1 MFMNPSSIERD
12 LKSAI
17 AGDVLCDE
25 DSRNAYSTA
34 ACIYKIRPIAVVVP
48 RTVEDVQTAVKYAY
62 DNQVPVIPRGG
73 ASGLAGQAVGFG
85 IILDCAKYMNKI
97 VEVNPQNDW
106 IRVEPG
112 VLLDDLNRRLS
123 SDRKL
128 LPPDPASSDQCVIG
142 GMIGTNAAGV
152 HGLKHGATK
161 DAVHS
166 LTVVLSDGE
175 AVELNSSPGTKAAS
189 RQDDS
194 HQVTKRLKGTLEK
207 LLLNK
212 RELIQR
218 HYPKVRKNSSGYNL
232 LDAVGPDRVDLR
244 KILVGSE
251 GTLGVVVSAKLRIAD
266 IPKAKAS
273 GLAYFRD
280 HELMTEAVL
289 ASLELRPVAVELMDK
304 TLLDLARGRNEMV
317 ERFIEEGSQAILLFE
332 FEGQTSDESEGRL
345 EELRKLLVEKRRLAF
360 KFRENPENLGSLWEM
375 RKAATHIL
383 EEVQSAAK
391 KASFIE
397 DVTVPIEAFPE
408 YIRKLAVILHSHEI
422 PYSIYG
428 HAGVG
433 NIHCEPLLDLHKPEH
448 RALLD
453 VVASEVFD
461 LAISVGGTL
470 SGEHG
475 DGYVR
480 TPFLER
486 LYGREVYS
494 LFRSVKEVFDPKGI
508 LNPGKI
514 VGPQGTT
521 IAHDLKSD

>member
-1 MFMNPSSIERD
+1 MLMTPSSIERD
-12 LKSAI
+12 LRSI
-17 AGDVLCDE
+17 IDGDVLSDVA
-25 DSRNAYSTA
+25 SRDAYSTA
-34 ACIYKIRPIAVVVP
+34 ACIYKIRPVAVVVP
-48 RTVEDVQTAVKYAY
+48 RTPEDVQKVTEYAY
-62 DNQVPVIPRGG
+62 DHQVPVIPRGG

-85 IILDCAKYMNKI
+85 IILDFVKYLNTI
-97 VEVNPQNDW
+97 IEVNAEENW
-106 IRVEPG
+106 VRVEPG
-112 VLLDDLNRRLS
+112 VLLDDLNRNLS
-123 SDRKL
+123 GLGKL
-128 LPPDPASSDQCVIG
+128 LPPDPASSNQCVIG

-152 HGLKHGATK
+152 HGLKYGATK
-161 DAVHS
+161 DCTLS

-175 AVELNSSPGTKAAS
+175 VIEVNATPGSRRAS
-189 RQDDS
+189 RDPQS
-194 HQVTKRLKGTLEK
+194 HQVDSRFNGKLEG
-207 LLLNK
+207 LLLDK
-212 RELIQR
+212 RGLIAS
-218 HYPKVRKNSSGYNL
+218 HYPRVKKNSSGYNL
-232 LDAVGPDRVDLR
+232 LDAVKPDRIDLI
-244 KILVGSE
+244 KLLVGSE
-251 GTLGVVVSAKLRIAD
+251 GTLGVVVEAKLGIAD

-280 HELMTEAVL
+280 HERMTEAVL
-289 ASLELRPVAVELMDK
+289 ASLQLKPVAVELMDK
-304 TLLDLARGRNEMV
+304 TLLDLARGRSPIV
-317 ERFIEEGSQAILLFE
+317 ERFIEENARAILLFE
-332 FEGQTSDESEGRL
+332 FEGGTVDEAQGRL
-345 EELRKLLVEKRRLAF
+345 EQLRQLLLEKLRLAF
-360 KFRENPENLGSLWEM
+360 TFRENPENLGSLWEM

-383 EEVQSAAK
+383 EEMQTDTK

-408 YIRKLAVILHSHEI
+408 YTRKLASILHSHDI
-422 PYSIYG
+422 SYSIYG

-433 NIHCEPLLDLHKPEH
+433 NIHCEPFLDLRKPEH

-453 VVASEVFD
+453 VVAGEVFD

-486 LYGREVYS
+486 LYGPDVYS

-514 VGPQGTT
+514 VAPQGTS

>member
-1 MFMNPSSIERD
+1 
-12 LKSAI
+12 
-17 AGDVLCDE
+17 
-25 DSRNAYSTA
+25 
-34 ACIYKIRPIAVVVP
+34 
-48 RTVEDVQTAVKYAY
+48 
-62 DNQVPVIPRGG
+62 
-73 ASGLAGQAVGFG
+73 
-85 IILDCAKYMNKI
+85 
-97 VEVNPQNDW
+97 
-106 IRVEPG
+106 
-112 VLLDDLNRRLS
+112 
-123 SDRKL
+123 
-128 LPPDPASSDQCVIG
+128 
-142 GMIGTNAAGV
+142 MIGTNAAGA
-152 HGLKHGATK
+152 HGLKYGATK
-161 DAVHS
+161 DSVHS

-175 AVELNSSPGTKAAS
+175 TAEINESPEPRGADPRT
-189 RQDDS
+189 DS
-194 HQVTKRLKGTLEK
+194 HQIDKRLNGRLEK
-207 LLLNK
+207 LLLDK
-212 RELIQR
+212 REMIQG
-218 HYPKVRKNSSGYNL
+218 HYPKVKKNSSGYNL

-251 GTLGVVVSAKLRIAD
+251 GTLGVVVGAKLRICD
-266 IPKAKAS
+266 MPKARAS

-280 HELMTEAVL
+280 HGLMTEAVL
-289 ASLELRPVAVELMDK
+289 ASLELNPVAVELMDK
-304 TLLDLARGRNEMV
+304 TLLDLARGRNELV
-317 ERFIEEGSQAILLFE
+317 ERFIEEEARAILLFE
-332 FEGQTSDESEGRL
+332 FEGETTKEAGGRL
-345 EELRKLLVEKRRLAF
+345 EELRKLLVERQRLAF
-360 KFRENPENLGSLWEM
+360 KFRENPENLGSLWDM

-408 YIRKLAVILHSHEI
+408 YIRKLTAILRSHDI
-422 PYSIYG
+422 SFSIYG

-433 NIHCEPLLDLHKPEH
+433 NIHCEPFLDLHKPEH

-453 VVASEVFD
+453 VVAGEVFD

-480 TPFLER
+480 TPFLEQ
-486 LYGREVYS
+486 LYGRDIYN